1 MNTFFGSVFIARIT
15 VSSRNTWTSSHVT
28 WLLWIVRLSGWEKRV
43 ASTSMNS
50 SMSRNPC
57 LTRKKKRSANE
68 IHSSHRS
75 PSTSRI
81 WVDVAA
87 ANNHRTSQNR
97 RYNILRTLGC
107 QKESQV
113 YILYFSVS
121 CNPLYNKP
129 LWNFIMFYYADY
141 NNILQ
146 LPNQYIHTHA
156 YYHYIH
162 LEGCELS
169 DASKLLVDYI

>member
-28 WLLWIVRLSGWEKRV
+28 WLLWIDRWSGWEKRV

-87 ANNHRTSQNR
+87 ANNHSTTQNR
-97 RYNILRTLGC
+97 RYNI
-107 QKESQV
+107 KSNPVSQTN
-113 YILYFSVS
+113 LYEISS
-121 CNPLYNKP
+121 C
-129 LWNFIMFYYADY
+129 FIMLITTTSFSYPYIINTFIPIPIIDTF
-141 NNILQ
+141 ILTDVSF
-146 LPNQYIHTHA
+146 LMH
-156 YYHYIH
+156 
-162 LEGCELS
+162 
-169 DASKLLVDYI
+169 